1 MDNNLILIG
10 LVIFSIVLIYL
21 LYLNFA
27 KIKDISTL
35 KDEISNL
42 KNSINSQRSLQS
54 SVTNNLLT
62 KVGELE
68 RKIRGPMNNNL
79 PNDTSN
85 ELSKDIDEEFV
96 RAANE
101 ALLTPP
107 TEVMSIH
114 DDNDDNDIEF
124 ENYDSDIDGDIDGE
138 IDDIDGET
146 DLENINDDMEAL
158 DKDLDDAIDDL
169 EREIENNDMDT
180 IIPLMQSNELKDE
193 LNTELINELGEID
206 IITKIPGDINSFFPE
221 TNDDDDVEEII
232 ISNVT
237 EDGDNQDEGEC
248 EGGEEGEGE
257 EEVFKGEDN
266 DEEDVVDELN
276 EIVELNEENLK
287 NHTEANGEHNV
298 IDSIEQLESSSVNLD
313 TLDNIEV
320 DEGNDLEDVNMDKV
334 NSKKYL
340 TALTVRQLKAICR
353 EFDIKVRGNKSEL
366 IKVIIHHKKNEQ

>member
-42 KNSINSQRSLQS
+42 KNSIDSQRSLQS

-193 LNTELINELGEID
+193 LNTEIINELGEID

-221 TNDDDDVEEII
+221 TNDDDVEEII

-366 IKVIIHHKKNEQ
+366 IKVIIHHKNNEQ